1 MSSNQPPRNYFE
13 ALKTNLKSCAK
24 GTKLRVY
31 SRIPNTPKIP
41 EIEEKIK
48 KKKKKQSMEEEE
60 TLLHLAPFHDEQ

>member
-1 MSSNQPPRNYFE
+1 MSSNGPPRNYFE

-41 EIEEKIK
+41 EIEEKMK
-48 KKKKKQSMEEEE
+48 KERKKEQSM
-60 TLLHLAPFHDEQ
+60 